1 MTDLLVTVF
10 ALTAP
15 LTVTFSYF
23 WWHHNNATQD

>member
-15 LTVTFSYF
+15 LIVTFASLY
-23 WWHHNNATQD
+23 WHHNATQD